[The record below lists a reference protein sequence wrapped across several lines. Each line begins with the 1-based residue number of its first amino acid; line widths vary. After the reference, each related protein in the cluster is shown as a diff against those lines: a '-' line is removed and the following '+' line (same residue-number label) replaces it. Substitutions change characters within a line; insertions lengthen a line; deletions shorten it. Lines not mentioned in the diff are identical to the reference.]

1 MAPKMLT
8 DEVFA
13 SLLTVGNCS
22 VLDPPVV
29 IPAKHS
35 VRLIGLGYISDI
47 AGRLRMSTPGVTPFR
62 SLNDHDR
69 RPLAHL
75 AAGAC

>member
-8 DEVFA
+8 DEEFA

-22 VLDPPVV
+22 VLDSPAV

-35 VRLIGLGYISDI
+35 ARLIRLGYMVHL
-47 AGRLRMSTPGVTPFR
+47 AGRLRMTTPGRYRIGAGFKNGPP
-62 SLNDHDR
+62 DR
-69 RPLAHL
+69 MKEATN
-75 AAGAC
+75 

>member
-47 AGRLRMSTPGVTPFR
+47 AGRLRMTTPGR
-62 SLNDHDR
+62 QR
-69 RPLAHL
+69 I
-75 AAGAC
+75 AAGFKNRPIADSN